1 MSSTENE
8 TKLSIPKD
16 FTFESWE
23 DETLNLK
30 NQLLRGLYAF
40 GFDTPSPIQKKAV
53 GPMISTDKEGK
64 RNDIIAQA
72 QSGTGKTGAFSVGVL
87 EIVDAK

>member
-53 GPMISTDKEGK
+53 GPMISMDKEGK
-64 RNDIIAQA
+64 LKLTRVITRGKIIKEENN
-72 QSGTGKTGAFSVGVL
+72 TKFL
-87 EIVDAK
+87 KLNNII

>member
-8 TKLSIPKD
+8 TPSQFSIPHD

-30 NQLLRGLYAF
+30 PQLLRGLYAF
-40 GFDTPSPIQKKAV
+40 GFDTPSPIQKK
-53 GPMISTDKEGK
+53 GCRS
-64 RNDIIAQA
+64 ND
-72 QSGTGKTGAFSVGVL
+72 F
-87 EIVDAK
+87 